1 MHGAWPTCPPG
12 TLRYGS
18 NFTSHTPRCYAIS
31 CVLRFNLPASWHA
44 PCVTTTRTYKRK
56 KNTVITLSILIA
68 TERQNAGHAQRMW
81 HTSRMSFDL
90 TEFIWS
96 SASYLR
102 LHNVRVASND
112 VPFTSIFMK
121 IVHINFHENR
131 PFVSRFESTGNTVN
145 FFICTKLHIYTDKLC
160 LLFSTRYDQSQVI
173 LSFKIG
179 LLNTMRREYKFI
191 PQQAEVAQ
199 GIPGRLRPRM
209 FLTFG
214 TTRVV
219 GRQPYAPAAF
229 TPGEI
234 PGTHFQRLSRPQ
246 GTGFCRGYHR
256 KNPQWHHRGIDPGIV
271 RLVVQC
277 LKH

>member
-1 MHGAWPTCPPG
+1 
-12 TLRYGS
+12 
-18 NFTSHTPRCYAIS
+18 
-31 CVLRFNLPASWHA
+31 
-44 PCVTTTRTYKRK
+44 
-56 KNTVITLSILIA
+56 
-68 TERQNAGHAQRMW
+68 
-81 HTSRMSFDL
+81 
-90 TEFIWS
+90 
-96 SASYLR
+96 
-102 LHNVRVASND
+102 
-112 VPFTSIFMK
+112 MK

-234 PGTHFQRLSRPQ
+234 PGTHFQRRSRPQ
-246 GTGFCRGYHR
+246 GTWFCRGIPR
-256 KNPQWHHRGIDPGIV
+256 EKSPVAPPGIDPMTV
-271 RLVVQC
+271 RLVAQR
-277 LKH
+277 LNHYGAPGSPKS